1 MYTHQI
7 LHPATIHG
15 LFQNIDVRLT
25 LKEIAASLKH
35 PVEEVAR
42 FNIQTGPDGKIG
54 RPEVAFLRIR

>member
-1 MYTHQI
+1 MYTQQV
-7 LHPATIHG
+7 LHPATVYG
-15 LFQNIDVRLT
+15 LFRNYDVRLT

-54 RPEVAFLRIR
+54 RPEVAFLRKL